1 MVGELIGAIIFYLVL
16 RLIFK
21 ILNGIYSSLF
31 DSNSNE
37 ETSNHD
43 DGAIDSNSNNNQE
56 PVIENTSNPIEDS
69 EPVVEEKE
77 PELKYKNAVY
87 ISFRRKVYKAF
98 EAYKRAGE
106 NVVWDLEA
114 DGFSYPI
121 GSSMS
126 EGREVYQVMV
136 RRDNDNSF
144 GLADPYYIRIVY
156 SVAFKKDDL
165 DHYIEVANYLNDYY
179 HLTLDKSN
187 IFHEVRFS
195 ESMQLGVYFCS
206 ILATDNKVLY
216 ELTKQHGE
224 PKLFAMLLKR
234 AEQLYTE
241 GLELYK
247 NRHK

>member
-1 MVGELIGAIIFYLVL
+1 MTFMGELIGAIIFYLVL

-31 DSNSNE
+31 DSNN
-37 ETSNHD
+37 D
-43 DGAIDSNSNNNQE
+43 QE
-56 PVIENTSNPIEDS
+56 PVIEDTSNPVEDS
-69 EPVVEEKE
+69 EPVVKNKEPVVEEKE

-87 ISFRRKVYKAF
+87 ISFRRKVYRAY
-98 EAYKRAGE
+98 ESYKRAGE

-114 DGFSYPI
+114 DGFSYSN
-121 GSSMS
+121 GQSMS

-144 GLADPYYIRIVY
+144 GLADPYYIRMVY

-179 HLTLDKSN
+179 HFTLDKSN

-206 ILATDNKVLY
+206 ILATNNKVLY

-224 PKLFAMLLKR
+224 PKLFAMFLKR
-234 AEQLYTE
+234 AEQIYTE
-241 GLELYK
+241 GLELYN
-247 NRHK
+247 NRYK

>member
-1 MVGELIGAIIFYLVL
+1 MEIIFVL
-16 RLIFK
+16 MMLFSGWVLFK
-21 ILNGIYSSLF
+21 ILKFILWFLSILF
-31 DSNSNE
+31 SP
-37 ETSNHD
+37 D
-43 DGAIDSNSNNNQE
+43 DNKTT
-56 PVIENTSNPIEDS
+56 PTHS

-114 DGFSYPI
+114 DGFSFSD
-121 GSSMS
+121 GSSIS
-126 EGREVYQVMV
+126 EGSEVYQVMV

-144 GLADPYYIRIVY
+144 GLPDPYYVRIIY

-179 HLTLDKSN
+179 HLALDKSN

-206 ILATDNKVLY
+206 IIAKNNKALY
-216 ELTKQHGE
+216 EFTKQHGE

-234 AEQLYTE
+234 AKEIYTE
-241 GLELYK
+241 GQELYK